1 MLATVTLVTGMTM
14 QINRRT
20 FLKVAGGAAASSL
33 AFGQARPLA
42 VGVVGGGIVGAS
54 IALHLAEAGAD
65 VYLFEKN
72 QPASGATGKS
82 FAWINARN
90 TDPHYRALR
99 MKSIAAYR
107 ELDQKLGLDVVW
119 GGAISWV
126 SSLAEAERLK
136 ASSREF
142 NLDGYSSEIIDV
154 DRLAELAPNIKLDSF
169 QAAAFKSMDG
179 HIDPVEVTRKLLSA
193 AVGQGARVFT
203 SCEVSEIRFQD
214 NRLTGV
220 ETTTGDYSLDRLV
233 IAGGT
238 DTPALAAQAGYT
250 PPLNHA
256 PGILLHTTPQ
266 RPVVGRVIEAPKM
279 NIKQNPNGRLVGND
293 GGYAPDMPEHQEII
307 REVTEMPDEIRAI
320 HGNRILDMFRE
331 TMPGVVDAS
340 YDYLTLGYRPMPE
353 DGMPVVGF
361 TPANSD
367 VYIAVMHSGVTLAP
381 IMGRYITHELLS
393 DEAVAELAPYRPDR
407 FPG

>member
-1 MLATVTLVTGMTM
+1 M

-33 AFGQARPLA
+33 AFGQGRPLT

-99 MKSIAAYR
+99 MKSIVAYR
-107 ELDQKLGLDVVW
+107 ELDLQLGLDVVW

-126 SSLAEAERLK
+126 SSLEEAERLK
-136 ASSREF
+136 AGSREF

-154 DRLAELAPNIKLDSF
+154 DRLAELAPNVKLDSF
-169 QAAAFKSMDG
+169 QAAAFRSMDG
-179 HIDPVEVTRKLLSA
+179 HLDPVHVTTRFLSA
-193 AVGQGARVFT
+193 AMENGAEVLT
-203 SCEVSEIRFQD
+203 SCEVTEIQFQGS
-214 NRLTGV
+214 RLTGV
-220 ETTTGDYSLDRLV
+220 ATTTGDYSLDRLV

-238 DTPALAAQAGYT
+238 DTPALASQAGFA
-250 PPLNHA
+250 PPLRHA

-266 RPVVGRVIEAPKM
+266 RPVVGQVIESPTM
-279 NIKQNPNGRLVGND
+279 NIKQNPNGRLVGNE
-293 GGYAPDMPEHQEII
+293 GGYAPDLPVHQEII
-307 REVTEMPDEIRAI
+307 RAVTDMPDDMRAL

-331 TMPGVVDAS
+331 TMPGVVEAS
-340 YDYLTLGYRPMPE
+340 FDYLTLGFRPMPE
-353 DGMPVVGF
+353 DSLPVVGYSPF
-361 TPANSD
+361 SSD

-381 IMGRYITHELLS
+381 IMGRYITHELIS
-393 DEAVAELAPYRPDR
+393 DEAIAELAPYRPDR

>member
-1 MLATVTLVTGMTM
+1 
-14 QINRRT
+14 
-20 FLKVAGGAAASSL
+20 
-33 AFGQARPLA
+33 
-42 VGVVGGGIVGAS
+42 
-54 IALHLAEAGAD
+54 
-65 VYLFEKN
+65 
-72 QPASGATGKS
+72 
-82 FAWINARN
+82 
-90 TDPHYRALR
+90 

-179 HIDPVEVTRKLLSA
+179 HIDPVEVTGKLLSA

-203 SCEVSEIRFQD
+203 SCEVSEIRFQG

-220 ETTTGDYSLDRLV
+220 ATTTGDYSLDRLV

-266 RPVVGRVIEAPKM
+266 RPIVGRVIEAPKM

-307 REVTEMPDEIRAI
+307 RAVTEMSDEMRAL
-320 HGNRILDMFRE
+320 HGDRILNMFRE
-331 TMPGVVDAS
+331 AMPGVVDAS

-361 TPANSD
+361 SPASSD